1 MDKDLLTRGTMDR
14 TTFAAGMGSIGLPLT
29 LSVKH
34 HCRTALA
41 LCVVLFGLATA
52 TAVHGQATDLIIS
65 EYVEGS
71 GNNKYIEVY
80 NGTGAAVNLADYQ
93 LQLFS
98 NGSATAAVG
107 APAMTGILADGATI
121 VYRNSLATLY
131 GGATVISSAV
141 NFNGDDAIALW
152 KISTASFVDIV
163 GNIGCDPGT
172 AWTATGISTLDRSLV
187 RNTNICAG
195 VTIDP
200 AQTAPA
206 NTNALCPFPTLG
218 PEWTNNAI
226 DVVANLGTHTM
237 TCGPTVTMA
246 AVTASA
252 LESAGT
258 ATITLN
264 FNPATTAAGSVT
276 IGVTNGPGAI
286 YTTDYTTTPVTTGGA
301 ITRTV
306 PAGATTATF
315 TVNIVDDILTEGN
328 EDITFTITGAS
339 AGISLGSALTT
350 MFTIIDNDVTPTIN
364 FSTLNIT
371 VLENAGTQTFN
382 FSITPAAPAAGSFT
396 LAVAN
401 GPGACYGF
409 SPCDYVTAPAVGG
422 GIITVNFA
430 AGATTASF
438 NATVI
443 NDLNPESTEQVTF
456 TLTGVPVGFAIGS
469 NNLGTLVIGDNDS
482 PATVLEPG
490 DLVIVGVN
498 SNTFACGG
506 GSAGEDQVSFF
517 CFKPI
522 EFGTTILLTDN
533 GFSRCTAGLWGNN
546 EGSVQI
552 TRTGLAIPAGQVITL
567 RITNSSGPTN
577 VQGVAPDANWSCA
590 TVNGFTTLNLNSG
603 GDQLFFGQGGVWNT
617 NTPSAHDATYSGD
630 VIYGFSTNPA
640 FPWSPLCTS
649 NQRSDLPPGLPCFSM
664 APTLATDFNKY
675 VGPMTAA
682 TQRDWIIRVD
692 DPANWASYANCADYN
707 AGGFN
712 WLTAP
717 VLPITVAPFVAGRWR
732 GSTSTDWFDCKN
744 WDDARVPTIV
754 TPVVIDP
761 TYAARSCVVGLVP
774 GSAAECASLLHT
786 SGGTVRQLTVQ
797 QNSTLT
803 IDGPLAITRTIAAG
817 ALATTVLDNSE
828 LNCSTLTITGTTAGA
843 INEAIFRCDAGGTV
857 RVEDDLTIGLGGL
870 LDLQGA
876 LGNSGTLFLGGD
888 WINQED
894 ELKFQDLN
902 SRVIFNG
909 NVDQTITTVTGAE
922 VFGALQLAK
931 SGGDLLLNNPVEVR
945 AELDL
950 GSGRVFT
957 TAADLLTLRA
967 GSAAIN
973 YSDLSFVHGPLQKVG
988 NTDFI
993 FPVGK
998 GPNLRPCG
1006 VSTISGSAAGAFQA
1020 EYFPVSGYTFGTAL
1034 EPTLDHISDCE
1045 HWIIDRTAGTGN
1057 AIVELTWDTP
1067 ESCGVTS
1074 LPDLRVARWDATL
1087 NIWQDRGGNAVG
1099 TVLTGTVSTPV
1110 QQTLFSPWTLAST
1123 NGQNPL
1129 PITLI
1134 GFTAKPEGPN
1144 VRLDWSTASERNN
1157 DFFTVERSA
1166 DGVLFDP
1173 ILTVPGAGY
1182 SDLPLSYT
1190 DLDRA
1195 PLMGVSY
1202 YRLRQTDYDGT
1213 STLSPIVSVVMGRN
1227 TVRPLSLFVAQGQ
1240 LNALHGFPT
1249 GSRYELVDMTGRL
1262 ISAGTVHSEG
1272 SLSIPLPALRSGAYL
1287 LRLTDGE
1294 RAESSRIVY

>member
-1 MDKDLLTRGTMDR
+1 
-14 TTFAAGMGSIGLPLT
+14 MGSFCHLAAR
-29 LSVKH
+29 SVH
-34 HCRTALA
+34 RLGRSALLFVLA
-41 LCVVLFGLATA
+41 LLGFWGSTA
-52 TAVHGQATDLIIS
+52 TYGQATDLIIS
-65 EYVEGS
+65 EYVEAS

-80 NGTGAAVNLADYQ
+80 NGTTATINLADYQ

-107 APAMTGILADGATI
+107 APAMTGSLAPGATI

-131 GGATVISSAV
+131 AGATVVSSAV

-187 RNTNICAG
+187 RNANICAG

-206 NTNALCPFPTLG
+206 NTNILCPFPTLAA
-218 PEWTNNAI
+218 EWTNNATD
-226 DVVANLGTHTM
+226 DVSNLGAHTM

-246 AVTASA
+246 VATASA

-264 FNPATTAAGSVT
+264 FNPATTVAGTVT
-276 IGVTNGPGAI
+276 IGVTNGPGAL
-286 YTTDYTTTPVTTGGA
+286 YTTDYTTTPVTTAGN

-315 TVNIVDDILTEGN
+315 TVNIVDDILTEAN
-328 EDITFTITGAS
+328 ETITFTITGAS

-350 MFTIIDNDVTPTIN
+350 VFTILDNDVTPTIN

-382 FSITPAAPAAGSFT
+382 FSINPAAPAAGSFT
-396 LAVAN
+396 LTVAN

-409 SPCDYVTAPAVGG
+409 NPCDYVTAPAVGG

-443 NDLNPESTEQVTF
+443 NDLNPESTEQVTY
-456 TLTGVPVGFAIGS
+456 TITGVPVGYAIGS
-469 NNLGTLVIGDNDS
+469 NNLGTLTIGDNDS

-506 GSAGEDQVSFF
+506 GSGGEDQVSFF

-522 EFGTTILLTDN
+522 EFGTTILITDN
-533 GFSRCTAGLWGNN
+533 GYSRCTAGLWGNN
-546 EGSVQI
+546 EGTVQI

-567 RITNSSGPTN
+567 RITNTSGPTN
-577 VQGVAPDANWSCA
+577 VQGVAPDANWSCVGA
-590 TVNGFTTLNLNSG
+590 AGLLNAINLNSG
-603 GDQLFFGQGGVWNT
+603 GDQLFFGQGGVWTT
-617 NTPSAHDATYSGD
+617 NTAPTGHDATYTGD
-630 VIYGFSTNPA
+630 VIYGFSTNPT
-640 FPWSPLCTS
+640 FPWSPLCSS
-649 NQRSDLPPGLPCFSM
+649 NQRSDLPPGLQCFSM

-692 DPANWASYANCADYN
+692 DPANWSSYANCADYN

-717 VLPITVAPFVAGRWR
+717 ILPITVAPFVAGRWR

-761 TYAARSCVVGLVP
+761 TYATRSCVVGLVA
-774 GSAAECASLLHT
+774 GSAGECASLLHT
-786 SGGTVRQLTVQ
+786 SGAAVRQLTVQ

-803 IDGPLAITRTIAAG
+803 IDGPLTISRTVAAG

-828 LNCSTLTITGTTAGA
+828 LNCSTLTVLGA
-843 INEAIFRCDAGGTV
+843 TPGAVNEAIFRCDAGGIV
-857 RVEDDLTIGLGGL
+857 RVEDDLTIGSGGL

-876 LGNSGTLFLGGD
+876 LGSSGTLFLGGD

-902 SRVIFNG
+902 SRVILNG
-909 NVDQTITTVTGAE
+909 NVDQTITTTAGAE
-922 VFGALQLAK
+922 VFGTLQLAK
-931 SGGDLLLNNPVEVR
+931 SGGDLILNNPVEVR
-945 AELDL
+945 TELDL

-957 TAADLLTLRA
+957 TAANLLTLRA

-973 YSDLSFVHGPLQKVG
+973 FSDLSFVHGPMQKVG
-988 NTDFI
+988 NTDFT

-1006 VSTISGSAAGAFQA
+1006 LSTISGSTAGAFQA
-1020 EYFPVSGYTFGTAL
+1020 EYFPVSAYSFGAAM

-1057 AIVELTWDTP
+1057 AVVELTWDTP

-1074 LPDLRVARWDATL
+1074 LPDLRVARWDSGL

-1099 TVLTGTVSTPV
+1099 TVLAGTVSTSV

-1134 GFTAKPEGPN
+1134 NFTAKPEGTY

-1166 DGVLFDP
+1166 DGILFSPVLS
-1173 ILTVPGAGY
+1173 VPGAGY
-1182 SDLPLSYT
+1182 SDLPLSYS

-1213 STLSPIVSVVMGRN
+1213 STLSPVVSVVMGRSID
-1227 TVRPLSLFVAQGQ
+1227 RPLNLFVAHGQ
-1240 LNALHGFPT
+1240 LNALHGFPA
-1249 GSRYELVDMTGRL
+1249 GSRYELLDMTGRL
-1262 ISAGTVHSEG
+1262 IGAGAVQQEG
-1272 SLSIPLPALRSGAYL
+1272 SLSIPLPALQSGAYL
-1287 LRLTDGE
+1287 LRLTDGG
-1294 RAESSRIVY
+1294 RVESSRFVY